1 MAELQCRHM
10 NIKELEILGC
20 FFHFYCVSDLNS
32 DLLYLCAFVFYLYNS
47 AVKINPLVIV
57 KGSY

>member
-1 MAELQCRHM
+1 MKTYEHQGTG
-10 NIKELEILGC
+10 NSGV
-20 FFHFYCVSDLNS
+20 FFSIFYCVSDLNS
-32 DLLYLCAFVFYLYNS
+32 DLLYLYAFVFYLYNS